1 MSVRDFGTIDRALV
15 IGSFLR
21 KDQPLLAQRLRQIAK
36 RGARVWSLHAVA
48 DDWLMPMAGQ
58 VVIAPSQWLSVL
70 AQIAAGVAA
79 AKSLSAPLEAE
90 PNDVTQRLA
99 ADLVSGRHRAVILGS
114 SAQSHP
120 NATQIW
126 ALAEWIANAVG
137 AKLVVLPEAANSVGA
152 HLVGAVSNVA
162 GSSVRGQFKAKKR
175 AYLVFNCEPEF
186 DSADPALALEAL
198 RGADMVAMFS
208 PFASAG
214 ASYADV
220 QLPIS
225 PFTET
230 SGTFVNCEAV
240 MQSFYGTVSP
250 LGETRP
256 GWKVLRVLG
265 NLLGLEGFDYESSD
279 QILAEIKGTLG
290 DLAPHL
296 GNQSGVSIDALAP
309 SSEAIERVADVPI
322 HFADSLVR
330 RAPALQRTSDAAP
343 PELRINGKLALKL
356 KLANGTLARV
366 TQGAGTAD
374 LITRIDPD
382 VADETVRIAS
392 SHALTAALGPM
403 IGPVAIEVLQHVGEP
418 A

>member
-1 MSVRDFGTIDRALV
+1 
-15 IGSFLR
+15 
-21 KDQPLLAQRLRQIAK
+21 
-36 RGARVWSLHAVA
+36 
-48 DDWLMPMAGQ
+48 
-58 VVIAPSQWLSVL
+58 
-70 AQIAAGVAA
+70 
-79 AKSLSAPLEAE
+79 
-90 PNDVTQRLA
+90 
-99 ADLVSGRHRAVILGS
+99 
-114 SAQSHP
+114 
-120 NATQIW
+120 
-126 ALAEWIANAVG
+126 
-137 AKLVVLPEAANSVGA
+137 
-152 HLVGAVSNVA
+152 
-162 GSSVRGQFKAKKR
+162 
-175 AYLVFNCEPEF
+175 
-186 DSADPALALEAL
+186 
-198 RGADMVAMFS
+198 MVAMFS